1 MTIESPS
8 LFDQL
13 STMHTRG
20 EAEIRI
26 QEAAPILRERV
37 FGLIA
42 MFGPVTDEQ
51 IAELGH
57 LNPSTARP
65 RRLELERAGRIEAA
79 GYSRTKSGRRAVAWA
94 CAKP

>member
-1 MTIESPS
+1 VSDQMTI
-8 LFDQL
+8 FDQI
-13 STMHTRG
+13 STLRTRG
-20 EAEIRI
+20 ESEIRI

-65 RRLELERAGRIEAA
+65 RRLELERAGKIEAA
-79 GYSRTKSGRRAVAWA
+79 GYSHTKSGRRAVAWQIVR
-94 CAKP
+94 P

>member
-1 MTIESPS
+1 MTDQMTI
-8 LFDQL
+8 FDQI
-13 STMHTRG
+13 STLQTRG
-20 EAEIRI
+20 QAEIRI

-51 IAELGH
+51 IAELSR

-65 RRLELERAGRIEAA
+65 RRLELERAGRIEAV
-79 GYSRTKSGRRAVAWA
+79 GYSKTKSGRKAVAWKA
-94 CAKP
+94 S